1 MDLFELVHDRPL
13 RARGEIVFER
23 FDTRVR
29 SFGER
34 FYRPIRTVANVTDNL
49 MPRRSALREK
59 TITHALHFASYQ
71 KLSRNSRRHTRPANS
86 ILFTL
91 EKIRFLPL
99 L

>member
-1 MDLFELVHDRPL
+1 MDLFELVHDCPL

-23 FDTRVR
+23 FNARVG

-59 TITHALHFASYQ
+59 
-71 KLSRNSRRHTRPANS
+71 NDNPRPALRHVS
-86 ILFTL
+86 KTFAQ
-91 EKIRFLPL
+91 LPPPYSPRKL
-99 L
+99 DLIYT